1 MARTRKPYS
10 GSDLRM
16 RPTIEEVA
24 RAADVSPTT
33 VSHVLNGKGRVDAGT
48 RERVLSVAR
57 TLGYRPSL
65 AARSLASGR
74 TLTLGLSL
82 PQVPWQPLTD
92 LITTEWYAR
101 MIACTAHRATERRYA
116 IAVLPDFRDVD
127 DCRHHAVDGIL
138 VLDPSL
144 GDPRLDLLE
153 QAGIAHVTLG
163 RDSAHPHVPC
173 VAPDMGGGLR
183 ALLSHIG
190 ERGARR
196 ILLLAAPA
204 RWSFYLEEM
213 EAARAWADAVNV
225 CVTRVEVGSD
235 ARDREALMG
244 AVSQAAGAA
253 LGAPNPPD
261 AIVGLLGDFGPNIL
275 LAAIACGLA
284 IPRDVRVAQD
294 VDTSSTQVVT
304 PAITALDPLP
314 YVQARTAIDLLIDV
328 LEGTCAET
336 TVTTPV
342 TLRVRAST

>member
-1 MARTRKPYS
+1 MS
-10 GSDLRM
+10 Q
-16 RPTIEEVA
+16 
-24 RAADVSPTT
+24 TT
-33 VSHVLNGKGRVDAGT
+33 VSHVLNGKGRVDAHT
-48 RERVLSVAR
+48 RERVLSAALR
-57 TLGYRPSL
+57 LGYRPSL

-74 TLTLGLSL
+74 TFTLGLSL
-82 PQVPWQPLTD
+82 PRVPWQPLTD

-116 IAVLPDFRDVD
+116 IAVLPDFKDVD
-127 DCRHHAVDGIL
+127 DCRHHAVDGVL

-144 GDPRLDLLE
+144 SDPRLDLLE

-163 RDSAHPHVPC
+163 RDPAHPHVPC

-183 ALLSHIG
+183 ALLSHVG
-190 ERGARR
+190 EQGARR

-204 RWSFYLEEM
+204 QWSFYLEEM
-213 EAARAWADAVNV
+213 EAARAWADASNV
-225 CVTRVEVGSD
+225 AVTRVEVGGD
-235 ARDREALMG
+235 ARDREALMS

-253 LGAPNPPD
+253 LRGPDPPD

-284 IPRDVRVAQD
+284 IPQDVRVAQD

-304 PAITALDPLP
+304 PAITALDPQP
-314 YVQARTAIDLLIDV
+314 YLQARTAIDLLIDV
-328 LEGTCAET
+328 VEGTCAET
-336 TVTTPV
+336 MVTTPV